1 MNGRLILFALLA
13 AFACAPAT
21 REPSV
26 APELS
31 RAQQPRPPR
40 ELLWVRTAAEHEA
53 LFQQIFRSAGD
64 RLRSLVGG
72 YPAGTWA
79 VIADADETLI
89 DNSEYQRRL
98 VPTGNVFDSATWNGW
113 VRERRAT
120 ALPGAIEF
128 SNSVRSLG
136 GHLVVVTNRDQ
147 QVCEDTRA
155 NIASIGIVAAAILCR
170 TTVSDKNPR
179 FEAVRGGTAA
189 LQLGPLNV
197 VMWLGDNIQ
206 DFPHLTQQIR
216 STGDPRLAFFGDRYF
231 VFPNPMYGSFERNAL
246 R

>member
-1 MNGRLILFALLA
+1 MIRTLILAALA
-13 AFACAPAT
+13 ATLGCAPAAQLT
-21 REPSV
+21 V
-26 APELS
+26 APQVPQ
-31 RAQQPRPPR
+31 AQQPRTPR
-40 ELLWVRTAAEHEA
+40 DLLWVRTAAEHEA
-53 LFQQIFRSAGD
+53 VFQQIFRSAGE

-79 VIADADETLI
+79 VIADADETLV
-89 DNSEYQRRL
+89 DNSEYQRRI
-98 VPTGNVFDSATWNGW
+98 VPTGSAFDSATWNRW
-113 VRERRAT
+113 VRERNAT

-128 SNSVRSLG
+128 SNAVRALG

-155 NIASIGIVAAAILCR
+155 NIASIGIEATAVLCR

-179 FEAVRGGTAA
+179 FEAVRAGTAA
-189 LQLGPLNV
+189 SQLGPLNV

-216 STGDPRLAFFGDRYF
+216 STGDPRLALFGDRYF
-231 VFPNPMYGSFERNAL
+231 VFPNPMYGSFERNAM